1 MRYVFLLAKPPVRAS
16 GQAILT
22 YACIAR
28 SQGHAVEVYLVS
40 DGVLWALGAKEG
52 QLLRALLTYGAGVV
66 ARAEDLVARGL
77 PAEKLLPGVEIS
89 RGFYARLLNAV
100 MEGSDRVVCG

>member
-1 MRYVFLLAKPPVRAS
+1 MAKPPLRVS

-40 DGVLWALGAKEG
+40 DGVLWALVAKQA
-52 QLLRALLTYGAGVV
+52 QLLQALLTHGARVV

-77 PAEKLLPGVEIS
+77 PAETLLPGVETA
-89 RGFYARLLNAV
+89 RDFYAQLLDAV